1 MLFSRNTRT
10 PTTASVVRQ
19 ARDHSTGRAGAGHRQ
34 VLQAKA
40 GQLGKRSLK
49 VLAAVL
55 VEIKF
60 P

>member
-1 MLFSRNTRT
+1 MLFLRKTST
-10 PTTASVVRQ
+10 PSITSIGRA
-19 ARDHSTGRAGAGHRQ
+19 ARDHSVGRTSAGHRQ
-34 VLQAKA
+34 VFKAKA